1 MFAPGDP
8 DLDDLANSV
17 IEVDR
22 EDAQVTALKPAFRGG
37 GVVVRLAS
45 FARGPIEVRLSCAC
59 RPIRTA
65 TLCDARERAI
75 SPLEVRDGVAIVP
88 LRYALGSVLVSF

>member
-1 MFAPGDP
+1 
-8 DLDDLANSV
+8 
-17 IEVDR
+17 
-22 EDAQVTALKPAFRGG
+22 
-37 GVVVRLAS
+37 
-45 FARGPIEVRLSCAC
+45 VRLSCAS

-75 SPLEVRDGVAIVP
+75 SSLEVRDGVAIVP